1 MRSANSVRHP
11 RLSGRPLRDG
21 LQLRRRGRKSI
32 TRTDDGRRRPWLAGR
47 RGGVARWCGMISG
60 TSSRVGRFR
69 WSETIREKAM
79 KRTIGLAT
87 VIALTGAVAFAQSGT
102 GTAGRKSVAGAPAA
116 HMPSFHAER
125 TCKVVKEDGNEAFKD
140 CLSDEKAAR
149 QKLEP
154 LWSSYSASLRAECT
168 SETIGLKVNSYADLT
183 YCLQLRADT
192 TSSSKGASKTPN

>member
-1 MRSANSVRHP
+1 
-11 RLSGRPLRDG
+11 
-21 LQLRRRGRKSI
+21 
-32 TRTDDGRRRPWLAGR
+32 
-47 RGGVARWCGMISG
+47 MISG

-69 WSETIREKAM
+69 WSETISEKAM

-125 TCKVVKEDGNEAFKD
+125 TCKVVKEDGNEGFKD

-154 LWSSYSASLRAECT
+154 IWSSYSASLRAECT

-183 YCLQLRADT
+183 YCLQLKADT
-192 TSSSKGASKTPN
+192 GPNSGSSKGASKTPN

>member
-1 MRSANSVRHP
+1 
-11 RLSGRPLRDG
+11 
-21 LQLRRRGRKSI
+21 
-32 TRTDDGRRRPWLAGR
+32 
-47 RGGVARWCGMISG
+47 MISG

-79 KRTIGLAT
+79 KLTAIGLAT
-87 VIALTGAVAFAQSGT
+87 VIALTSAVAFARSGT
-102 GTAGRKSVAGAPAA
+102 GTAGGKSVAGVPVA
-116 HMPSFHAER
+116 HIPNFHAER
-125 TCKVVKEDGNEAFKD
+125 TCKVVKEDGNEAYKD

-154 LWSSYSASLRAECT
+154 IWSSHSASLRAECT

-192 TSSSKGASKTPN
+192 GPNGSSKGASKTPN